1 MKFWKKY
8 RKSIFILLCAVGI
21 ISAATAIP
29 GTLAEPDTQAAD
41 GSLPYRMEVTYD
53 GTKLDNDGT
62 NAFTS
67 DWSAGKSKAAQIV
80 LHRNTAVSVDTSK
93 KYVVCMKVPT
103 ALYFNGLPDAKDIN
117 GVEEVSIVKN
127 TAPQVNTSDGKGSA
141 LTSFSPYSGEIRMVL
156 NPSVETVTIP
166 DIGISYD
173 VRLVGYTGGT
183 QTVTD
188 PFQVSLVSVDKS
200 LSLDNIKD
208 SDKSDLVSSKVD
220 SAQITTG
227 SLRGT
232 GMRNSIS
239 TNKFASSGVYTNI
252 TMGQSDT
259 VSYACSSAG
268 QLMQVYKTLSITFYC
283 PYITVNGKD
292 YYLDFSPNDTSFTD
306 NKQGGSQSFK
316 MAKNAVYNSA
326 NHTITYTFEN
336 VYLGSYSPIF
346 YTPAFSWPSDLKNMT
361 LSGSDKYKVYGGGWD
376 VTEQTS
382 YTGATGT
389 LKSTFSP
396 GNFAS
401 FIPETIDV
409 KMVSSH
415 EAADSQ
421 GIAKRQIYQ
430 GITRANG
437 VSGTLGFFDIHNDGA
452 KDSPKVKVSFAFNT
466 NKNDQATYYI
476 TRVNLPVYGN
486 TTGVDVTYTLTN
498 GTTEKTGTKH
508 YSNQTSFACQVADLR
523 SDCSADGEYYIK
535 ELSYETVLQRSTAY
549 HAETAHLN
557 RNRAPDSGLFFG
569 YLEGEL
575 NSYASATMTI
585 EAADGT
591 TVINSGSGS
600 RVFSTERS
608 TVSDKDYIGFGL
620 NTMNIDD
627 KSSVSLTAGN
637 STMIKF
643 GATVS
648 TEEYSHASNKSAVN
662 GYHTFRDGLLYVCL
676 PEGVSIAGTQ
686 QASVYCNGR
695 TIAATDVERLDDSKC
710 TVNDVAAYW
719 WRIKV
724 PGINAN
730 SGQTLT
736 ASVQLAT
743 SERMQGVVWDFKNC
757 VAVRVEHQPV
767 SWGAASTL
775 GGTSTFDNVA
785 DMQTYNADSVKA
797 LAAYLKDQGESSN
810 LGLEVYNNN
819 TTTKMNIARAEAK
832 LDVETSLTKQGSS
845 DMGKSV
851 TISDADTA
859 VNYNVK
865 IASTAGGYAND
876 FEYYIPIVSKSS
888 TLDESALVAKNE
900 FGMNLQGP
908 LTVTQDKDD
917 QSHPF
922 TVFYTTQEGLTSS
935 NIRSDS
941 VTWVTSDKVTD
952 YSKVTAVK
960 IITNENVV
968 EGQYIKHGES
978 YQFTLSMKYDNSAS
992 DFSQM
997 AGSQIEWG
1005 SFGRYTYN
1013 RDGAATTNTYP
1024 SGKNDV
1030 KIRYQRDMTASDQ
1043 QMTAVLDTSASKND
1057 VDVAC
1062 SLGHSFKKNQSF
1074 KIKKVKASDGTQLI
1088 TGSPAGLTGSAANT
1102 QFRVAF
1108 NINNIGADVLSESGV
1123 AKSWNVKSGQPV
1135 TLQANVSFSKA
1146 LTDVATP
1153 RYIDVTLG
1161 NDDVDIVCRIQLVR
1175 RVAAADATASGV
1187 APGENF
1193 QVPNVSDSCTISRN
1207 SAFTG
1212 LYVIK
1217 NFVPG
1222 NFASQKI
1229 SWCDSTG
1236 AAVKLPAGTT
1246 LTMMRISDTNT
1257 VTDYWYYKA
1266 DGNSSSVDL
1275 KQFKRMSGT
1284 EAFAYDTTATSGT
1297 TLRYLVVA
1305 DFGDADALAGAYKM
1319 KFSAADSGGT
1329 AKDFAELPVT
1339 LAKETTYALTLTKT
1353 DDLTMKASYD
1363 ITRQSV
1369 NDSYLEGKT
1378 LALVMKADSAIPA
1391 DAYLMDESTKYYRNS
1406 HGEFIIPIGTI
1417 QKGEKSLTLCSK
1429 MFPDGKTD
1437 YQLSGRLY
1445 VAGSNVS
1452 EAPMN
1457 GEPVD
1462 QERTVTLSKV
1472 AMVKPALKI
1481 TGTRVG
1487 LASDW
1492 SRGQD
1497 FSFTVRNIPTG
1508 GTVTVT
1514 PYDGLTGNQKV
1525 TDLLSSVSGVFTLQN
1540 GVGTY
1545 DSSKVA
1551 SGKLNLSSTAAPGT
1565 YRLLFEVKNSDGKTV
1580 LSAPYYVVV
1589 REK

>member
-8 RKSIFILLCAVGI
+8 RKSIFILFCAVGI
-21 ISAATAIP
+21 ISVTTAIP
-29 GTLAEPDTQAAD
+29 GTLAQPATQAAD
-41 GSLPYRMEVTYD
+41 DSLPYRMEVTFD
-53 GTKLDNDGT
+53 GTKLDNDGV

-67 DWSAGKSKAAQIV
+67 DWSGGKSKAAQIV
-80 LHRNTAVSVDTSK
+80 LSRNTDVAVDSSK
-93 KYVVCMKVPT
+93 KYVLCMKVPT
-103 ALYFNGLPDAKDIN
+103 TLYFNGLPDVNDIN
-117 GVEEVSIVKN
+117 GVEEVSIVRN
-127 TAPQVNTSDGKGSA
+127 ATPQVNNNNGKSGA
-141 LTSFSPYSGEIRMVL
+141 LTDFSPYSGEIRMVL

-188 PFQVSLVSVDKS
+188 LFQVSLVSVDKS
-200 LSLDNIKD
+200 LSLDKIQD
-208 SDKSDLVSSKVD
+208 SDKSTVVSSKVD
-220 SAQITTG
+220 SAQITTD

-239 TNKFASSGVYTNI
+239 TTKFTSSGVYSNI

-268 QLMQVYKTLSITFYC
+268 QLMQVYKTLSITFHC

-306 NKQGGSQSFK
+306 NKQGGAQSFK
-316 MAKNAVYNSA
+316 LAKDAVYNA
-326 NHTITYTFEN
+326 TDHTITYTFEN
-336 VYLGSYSPIF
+336 VYLGSYNPIF
-346 YTPAFSWPSDLKNMT
+346 YTPAFSWPSDLSNMT
-361 LSGSDKYKVYGGGWD
+361 LSGSDKYRVYGGGWD

-382 YTGATGT
+382 YTGANGT
-389 LKSTFSP
+389 LKSAFSP

-401 FIPETIDV
+401 FIPEIIDIN
-409 KMVSSH
+409 MVSSY
-415 EAADSQ
+415 EAADNK

-452 KDSPKVKVSFAFNT
+452 KDSPRVKVSFAFNT
-466 NKNDQATYYI
+466 NKSDQATYYI

-486 TTGVDVTYTLTN
+486 TSGVDVAYTLTN

-508 YSNQTSFACQVADLR
+508 YSTSKSFTCQVAELR
-523 SDCSADGEYYIK
+523 ADCGADGDYYIE
-535 ELSYETVLQRSTAY
+535 ELSYETVLQKSTAY
-549 HAETAHLN
+549 HAETAHIN
-557 RNRAPDSGLFFG
+557 RNRVPDSGLFFG

-575 NSYASATMTI
+575 NSCASATMSI
-585 EAADGT
+585 ESADGT
-591 TVINSGSGS
+591 TAINSSSGTK
-600 RVFSTERS
+600 VFSTERS

-620 NTMNIDD
+620 NSMKIDN

-637 STMIKF
+637 STTIQF

-648 TEEYSHASNKSAVN
+648 SEEYFHASNPRAVN
-662 GYHTFRDGLLYVCL
+662 GYHTFRDGILYVCL

-695 TIAATDVERLDDSKC
+695 TIAATEVERLDASKY
-710 TVNDVAAYW
+710 TVNDVTAYW

-730 SGQTLT
+730 SGQALT

-757 VAVRVEHQPV
+757 VAVRAENQSV

-775 GGTSTFDNVA
+775 GGTSTFDNVTS
-785 DMQTYNADSVKA
+785 MQSYNADSVKA
-797 LAAYLKDQGESSN
+797 LATYLKNQGDSTK

-832 LDVETSLTKQGSS
+832 LDVETSLTKQGGS
-845 DMGKSV
+845 DTGKSL
-851 TISDADTA
+851 TISDVDTA
-859 VNYNVK
+859 VNYSVQ
-865 IASTAGGYAND
+865 IASTAGGYADD

-900 FGMNLQGP
+900 FGMTLQGP

-917 QSHPF
+917 QTHPF
-922 TVFYTTQEGLTSS
+922 TVYYTTQEGLTSA
-935 NIRSDS
+935 NIRNDS
-941 VTWVTSDKVTD
+941 VVWEASASD

-960 IITNENVV
+960 IVTNEDTT
-968 EGQYIKHGES
+968 EGAYIKHGES
-978 YQFTLSMKYDNSAS
+978 YKFTLSVKYDNSAS

-1030 KIRYQRDMTASDQ
+1030 TITYQRNMTAEESR
-1043 QMTAVLDTSASKND
+1043 MTAVLDTSASKND
-1057 VDVAC
+1057 VDVSC
-1062 SLGHSFKKNQSF
+1062 SLGHSFKKDQTF

-1088 TGSPAGLTGSAANT
+1088 TTSPAGLTGSAANT

-1108 NINNIGADVLSESGV
+1108 NINNIDAGILSESGV
-1123 AKSWNVKSGQPV
+1123 AKSWTVKSGDAV
-1135 TLQANVSFSKA
+1135 TLQANVSFSRA

-1161 NDDVDIVCRIQLVR
+1161 NDNVDIVCRIQLVR
-1175 RVAAADATASGV
+1175 KVAAADATSSGV

-1193 QVPNVSDSCTISRN
+1193 QVPKVDDSCTISRN

-1229 SWCDSTG
+1229 SWCDNTG

-1246 LTMMRISDTNT
+1246 LTMMQISSDNA

-1266 DGNSSSVDL
+1266 DGSGSSVDL
-1275 KQFKRMSGT
+1275 KQFRRMSGT
-1284 EAFAYDTTATSGT
+1284 EGFTYDTSATSGT

-1305 DFGDADALAGAYKM
+1305 DFGDADASAGDYTM
-1319 KFSAADSGGT
+1319 KFSAADSSGNE
-1329 AKDFAELPVT
+1329 KDFSALPVK
-1339 LAKETTYALTLTKT
+1339 LVKETTYTLGLTKMDGLTL
-1353 DDLTMKASYD
+1353 KASYD
-1363 ITRQSV
+1363 ITRSSA

-1378 LALVMKADSAIPA
+1378 LALVMKADSAIPS
-1391 DAYLMDESTKYYRNS
+1391 DAYLAEGSTKYYRNS
-1406 HGEFIIPIGTI
+1406 SGEFIIPIGTI
-1417 QKGEKSLTLCSK
+1417 QNGEKSLTLCSK
-1429 MFPDGKTD
+1429 MFPDGKTE
-1437 YQLSGRLY
+1437 YQMSGRLY

-1457 GEPVD
+1457 GEAVNVA
-1462 QERTVTLSKV
+1462 RTVTLSK
-1472 AMVKPALKI
+1472 AETVKPALKI

-1492 SRGQD
+1492 SKGQD

-1514 PYDGLTGNQKV
+1514 PYAGLTGNQKV
-1525 TDLLSSVSGVFTLQN
+1525 TDLLSSVSGVFTLKD

-1545 DSSKVA
+1545 DSSKAA
-1551 SGKLNLSSTAAPGT
+1551 SGKLNLSSAAAPGT

>member
-21 ISAATAIP
+21 ISVATAIP
-29 GTLAEPDTQAAD
+29 GTLADPDTQAAD
-41 GSLPYRMEVTYD
+41 DSLPYRMEVTYD
-53 GTKLDNDGT
+53 GTKLDNDST
-62 NAFTS
+62 NDFKS
-67 DWSAGKSKAAQIV
+67 DWSGGKSKAAQIV
-80 LHRNTAVSVDTSK
+80 LHRNTAVSVDSSK

-103 ALYFNGLPDAKDIN
+103 ALYFNGLPDASDIN

-127 TAPQVNTSDGKGSA
+127 TAPQVNINNGKDSA
-141 LTSFSPYSGEIRMVL
+141 LTDFSPYSGEIRMVL

-183 QTVTD
+183 QTIED

-200 LSLDNIKD
+200 LSLGNIKD
-208 SDKSDLVSSKVD
+208 SDKSTVVSSKVD

-227 SLRGT
+227 TLSGA

-239 TNKFASSGVYTNI
+239 TNKFASSGVYSNI

-259 VSYACSSAG
+259 VSYGCCTAG
-268 QLMQVYKTLSITFYC
+268 QLMQVYKTLSITFHC
-283 PYITVNGKD
+283 PYITVNGKN

-306 NKQGGSQSFK
+306 NKQGGGQSFK
-316 MAKNAVYNSA
+316 MAKNAVYDSA

-336 VYLGSYSPIF
+336 VYLGSYNPIF
-346 YTPAFSWPSDLKNMT
+346 YTPAFSWPSDLNMT
-361 LSGSDKYKVYGGGWD
+361 LSGSDKYRVYGGGWD

-382 YTGATGT
+382 YTGAKGT
-389 LKSTFSP
+389 LQSTFNP

-401 FIPETIDV
+401 FIPEVIDV
-409 KMVSSH
+409 NMVSSY
-415 EAADSQ
+415 EAPDSK
-421 GIAKRQIYQ
+421 GIAKREIYQ
-430 GITRANG
+430 EITRANG
-437 VSGTLGFFDIHNDGA
+437 VSGTLGFFDIHNDGV
-452 KDSPKVKVSFAFNT
+452 KDSPAVKVSFAFNT

-486 TTGVDVTYTLTN
+486 TGGTDVAYTLTN

-508 YSNQTSFACQVADLR
+508 FSDQKSFACQVADLR
-523 SDCSADGEYYIK
+523 ADCGADGEYYIK
-535 ELSYETVLQRSTAY
+535 ELSYETALQKSTAY
-549 HAETAHLN
+549 HAETAHIN
-557 RNRAPDSGLFFG
+557 RNRVADSGLFFG
-569 YLEGEL
+569 YLEGKL
-575 NSYASATMTI
+575 DSYASATMSI
-585 EAADGT
+585 EAVDGKT
-591 TVINSGSGS
+591 AINSSSGTK
-600 RVFSTERS
+600 VFSTERS
-608 TVSDKDYIGFGL
+608 TVADQDYIGFGL
-620 NTMNIDD
+620 NAMKIDD
-627 KSSVSLTAGN
+627 KNSVSLTAGN
-637 STMIKF
+637 STMIQF

-648 TEEYSHASNKSAVN
+648 SEEYFHASNTRAVN
-662 GYHTFRDGLLYVCL
+662 GYHTFRDGVLYVCL

-695 TIAATDVERLDDSKC
+695 TIAATDVERLDASKC
-710 TVNDVAAYW
+710 TVNDVTAYW

-724 PGINAN
+724 PGINAH
-730 SGQTLT
+730 SDQALT

-757 VAVRVEHQPV
+757 VAVRADNQPV
-767 SWGAASTL
+767 SWGAAATL
-775 GGTSTFDNVA
+775 NRGSTFDTMANLEKY
-785 DMQTYNADSVKA
+785 DADSVKA
-797 LAAYLKDQGESSN
+797 LAAYLKDQGESTK
-810 LGLEVYNNN
+810 LGLAVYNDN

-832 LDVETSLTKQGSS
+832 LDVETSLTTKSDSS
-845 DMGKSV
+845 DKGKSI

-900 FGMNLQGP
+900 FGMTLQGP
-908 LTVTQDKDD
+908 LTVTQTRDD
-917 QSHPF
+917 QTHPF
-922 TVFYTTQEGLTSS
+922 TVYYTTQERLTSS
-935 NIRSDS
+935 NIRNDS

-960 IITNENVV
+960 IITNEDTT
-968 EGQYIKHGES
+968 EGEYIKHGES
-978 YQFTLSMKYDNSAS
+978 YNFTLSMKYDNSES

-1030 KIRYQRDMTASDQ
+1030 TIRYQRDMTGEDQ
-1043 QMTAVLDTSASKND
+1043 RMTAVLDTSASKND
-1057 VDVAC
+1057 VDVSC
-1062 SLGHSFKKNQSF
+1062 SLGHSFKKNQTF

-1088 TGSPAGLTGSAANT
+1088 TSSPAGLTGSAANT

-1108 NINNIGADVLSESGV
+1108 NINNIGSDVLSESGV
-1123 AKSWNVKSGQPV
+1123 AKSWTVESGKSV

-1175 RVAAADATASGV
+1175 KVAAADATDSGV

-1246 LTMMRISDTNT
+1246 LTMMRISGDNA

-1266 DGNSSSVDL
+1266 DGKSSSVDL
-1275 KQFKRMSGT
+1275 KQFKHMSGT
-1284 EAFAYDTTATSGT
+1284 EAFAYDTSATSGT

-1305 DFGDADALAGAYKM
+1305 DFGDADAPAGAYKM

-1339 LAKETTYALTLTKT
+1339 LAEKTTYTLALTKT
-1353 DDLTMKASYD
+1353 GDLTMNASYD
-1363 ITRQSV
+1363 ITRWSV

-1378 LALVMKADSAIPA
+1378 LALVMKADSAIPS
-1391 DAYLMDESTKYYRNS
+1391 DAYLAEGSTKYYRNS
-1406 HGEFIIPIGTI
+1406 SGEFIIPIGTI

-1437 YQLSGRLY
+1437 YQLSGQLY

-1457 GEPVD
+1457 GEKVA
-1462 QERTVTLSKV
+1462 QTRTVTLSK
-1472 AMVKPALKI
+1472 AATVKPALKI

-1492 SRGQD
+1492 SKGQD
-1497 FSFTVRNIPTG
+1497 FSFEVSNIPTG

-1514 PYDGLTGNQKV
+1514 PYAGLTGNQRV

-1545 DSSKVA
+1545 DSNKVA
-1551 SGKLNLSSTAAPGT
+1551 SGKLNLSSTAAPST
-1565 YRLLFEVKNSDGKTV
+1565 YRLLFEVKDSDGKTV